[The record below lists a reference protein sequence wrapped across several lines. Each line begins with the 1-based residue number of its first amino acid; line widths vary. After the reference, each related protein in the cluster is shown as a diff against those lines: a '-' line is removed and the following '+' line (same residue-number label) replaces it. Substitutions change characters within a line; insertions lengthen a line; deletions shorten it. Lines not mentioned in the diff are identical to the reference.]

1 MRYLV
6 NETYYDD
13 IDEVINAC
21 IEDDYHEDDEYFEE
35 WLNDEYGYITI
46 AGQTFYAYD
55 ILNSMND
62 YLFDEERDEFCE
74 RMNDDDREDAQYELS
89 HAKPGTTV
97 YIHHSEVLCLED
109 EEEDDDDANYNREE
123 SLEAVRTFV
132 EEQKLLA
139 DMKAAEEKV
148 EEDDIM
154 KMFQVI

>member
-13 IDEVINAC
+13 IDDVINAC
-21 IEDDYHEDDEYFEE
+21 IEDDYHEDDECFEE

-46 AGQTFYAYD
+46 AGQTFHAYD
-55 ILNSMND
+55 ILDSMND
-62 YLFDEERDEFCE
+62 YLLEEERDEFCE
-74 RMNDDDREDAQYELS
+74 RMNDNDREDAMYDLR
-89 HAKPGTTV
+89 HAKPGDTV
-97 YIHHSEVLCLED
+97 YIHRSEVSCVED
-109 EEEDDDDANYNREE
+109 EEDDDDENYNREE

-139 DMKAAEEKV
+139 DAKAAEEKV

-154 KMFQVI
+154 RMFQVI

>member
-13 IDEVINAC
+13 IDDVINAC

-46 AGQTFYAYD
+46 AGQTFHAYD
-55 ILNSMND
+55 ILDSMND
-62 YLFDEERDEFCE
+62 YLLEEERDEFCE
-74 RMNDDDREDAQYELS
+74 RMNDNDREDAMYDLR
-89 HAKPGTTV
+89 HAKPGDTV
-97 YIHHSEVLCLED
+97 YIHRSEVSCVED
-109 EEEDDDDANYNREE
+109 EEDDDDENYNREE

-139 DMKAAEEKV
+139 DAKAAEEKV

-154 KMFQVI
+154 RMFQVI

>member
-21 IEDDYHEDDEYFEE
+21 IEDDYHEDDEYFEK
-35 WLNDEYGYITI
+35 WLNDECGYITI

-74 RMNDDDREDAQYELS
+74 RMNDDDREDARYELL

-109 EEEDDDDANYNREE
+109 EEEDDDDENYNREE
-123 SLEAVRTFV
+123 SLEAARTFV
-132 EEQKLLA
+132 KEQKLLA
-139 DMKAAEEKV
+139 DAKAAEEKV

>member
-13 IDEVINAC
+13 IDDVINAC
-21 IEDDYHEDDEYFEE
+21 IEDDYHEEDECFEE

-46 AGQTFYAYD
+46 AGQTFHAYD
-55 ILNSMND
+55 ILDSMND
-62 YLFDEERDEFCE
+62 YLLEEERDEFCE
-74 RMNDDDREDAQYELS
+74 RMNDNDREDALYDLR
-89 HAKPGTTV
+89 HAKPGDTV
-97 YIHHSEVLCLED
+97 YIHRSEVSCIED
-109 EEEDDDDANYNREE
+109 EEEDDDDENYNREE
-123 SLEAVRTFV
+123 SLEAVRIFV

-139 DMKAAEEKV
+139 DAKAAEEKA